1 MHVDHSLLVIDC
13 CCFCRKKGAGKEEKK
28 GIVAYLLELIAHF
41 RSWLGFAASRH
52 IPDGPDTI
60 PHPGMRL

>member
-1 MHVDHSLLVIDC
+1 MSIIHCWSLTAAASVE
-13 CCFCRKKGAGKEEKK
+13 KKGAGKKEKK